1 MSTVGDARDP
11 RHCGTSPIWYY
22 FSMAQLR
29 RLLLIAALLAAAV
42 AARAE
47 TTQVRIGANHNM
59 LATVIAPDGP
69 GPYPAVLVLHTSRN
83 LGHYEFEYAQ
93 RLVDAGYVTLLPAF
107 MDAYKISS
115 GARYASFSTYRDRI
129 YADLADGVDWL
140 RTTPKVAGQK
150 VGAVGFSNGGY
161 WAVTLAATGKV
172 AAGVTYYGVLSGME
186 GGIRD
191 HFKEVITS
199 KSSPILI
206 LHGEEDR
213 DQKVQGARFLNRLL
227 TRRGVPHETH
237 IYPGTHHDFDRSGE
251 NPAAADDAWQRTVAF
266 FAMHLKHP

>member
-1 MSTVGDARDP
+1 MIRALYR
-11 RHCGTSPIWYY
+11 
-22 FSMAQLR
+22 
-29 RLLLIAALLAAAV
+29 AALVTGLTVAATAV
-42 AARAE
+42 AGAE
-47 TTQVRIGANHNM
+47 TTQVKIGVDHNM
-59 LATVIAPDGP
+59 LATVIAPEGP

-129 YADLADGVDWL
+129 YADLASGVDWL
-140 RTTPKVAGQK
+140 QTTPKVAGQK

-172 AAGVTYYGVLSGME
+172 AAGITYYGVLSGME

-191 HFKEVITS
+191 HFKEVVGAN
-199 KSSPILI
+199 SSPILI

-227 TRRGVPHETH
+227 SRRGVPHETH
-237 IYPGTHHDFDRSGE
+237 IYPSTHHDFDRSGE
-251 NPAAADDAWQRTVAF
+251 NPAAAADAWQRTLAF
-266 FAMHLKHP
+266 FAMHLKQP